1 MKIKLDILRRKNQ
14 NEQPYHQIIEYEIQ
28 DENTT
33 LAAALTDI
41 NSRSDIKDM
50 EGKPVGKIRW
60 ECSCMQKK
68 CGACAM
74 VINSVPRL
82 ACDTKLS
89 EFQKKGKVTVEP
101 LRKFPVIADLA
112 VDRSILF
119 ENLKTLKLWLNEAA
133 DLPDNC
139 RDTAYE
145 ASECLQCGCCLEVCP
160 NFYVGGVFFGILG
173 RSQRSF
179 AFTRVPVLL
188 QCAGAARAAP
198 GTVKRSQ
205 DEKEKNR
212 KNKSVGRR

>member
-119 ENLKTLKLWLNEAA
+119 ENLKTLKMWFEEE
-133 DLPDNC
+133 
-139 RDTAYE
+139 T
-145 ASECLQCGCCLEVCP
+145 
-160 NFYVGGVFFGILG
+160 
-173 RSQRSF
+173 
-179 AFTRVPVLL
+179 
-188 QCAGAARAAP
+188 
-198 GTVKRSQ
+198 TV
-205 DEKEKNR
+205 N
-212 KNKSVGRR
+212 